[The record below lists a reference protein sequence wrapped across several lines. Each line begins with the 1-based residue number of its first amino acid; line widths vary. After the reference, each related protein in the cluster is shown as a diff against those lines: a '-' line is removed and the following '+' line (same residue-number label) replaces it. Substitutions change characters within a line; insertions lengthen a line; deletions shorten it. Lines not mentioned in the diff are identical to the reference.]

1 MKVGVKALVHD
12 AHARFTFGLHV
23 EILTRGAIPREDC
36 RDEILGVHVQAG
48 AFDRV
53 GIHNHRGIALL
64 VDIELDA
71 HARSLELFAPLVG
84 CDELA
89 VFCDEVFLRD
99 AFGVKVLEQV
109 VAAPGEVRRFYVDLL
124 RKAKRALAV
133 ATGLGFFA
141 YWPRHN
147 CSRS

>member
-1 MKVGVKALVHD
+1 MQV
-12 AHARFTFGLHV
+12 
-23 EILTRGAIPREDC
+23 
-36 RDEILGVHVQAG
+36 G

-53 GIHNHRGIALL
+53 GTHNHRDIALL

-109 VAAPGEVRRFYVDLL
+109 VAAPGEVRRFYVDL
-124 RKAKRALAV
+124 RVRSGEFALLA
-133 ATGLGFFA
+133 LGSEEGIGA
-141 YWPRHN
+141 
-147 CSRS
+147 